1 MKRAD
6 ATDPLL
12 ALQQIGQGD
21 KRFLAQLAGVKA
33 LLDKEDWRGVT
44 LGCRMLYR
52 IAHEANF
59 LDKVEPVLRPFF
71 DMAASRFEKQR
82 AAMVRLYSR
91 LRSAA
96 LKAEQAN
103 RLARLMRVVV

>member
-21 KRFLAQLAGVKA
+21 KRFLAQLAGVRA
-33 LLDKEDWRGVT
+33 LLEKEDWRGVL

-52 IAHEANF
+52 IAHEGNF
-59 LDKVEPVLRPFF
+59 LDKVEPILRPLF
-71 DMAASRFEKQR
+71 DSANARFEKQR
-82 AAMVRLYSR
+82 AAMVRLYAR

-96 LKAEQAN
+96 SKTEQMN
-103 RLARLMRVVV
+103 RLARLMRVAV